1 MAYKLYKGGQNL
13 KKVYAG
19 NQKIKKIYKGT
30 ALVWQADPYDP
41 GTTVWQQTGPGTFAT
56 ELEVGVDD
64 FIIA

>member
-30 ALVWQADPYDP
+30 SLVWQADPYDP
-41 GTTVWQQTGPGTFAT
+41 GATVWYQTGPGHFET
-56 ELEVGVDD
+56 
-64 FIIA
+64 